1 MISTSFFK
9 YVKALHR
16 LQKKIWLAIHQVYET
31 APPHETIAL
40 NLVRKSGLR
49 DIATRLWNLTWIGP
63 HTVILTMPAT
73 AKVNRIRT

>member
-1 MISTSFFK
+1 MTNISFLKSLE
-9 YVKALHR
+9 VLHWV
-16 LQKKIWLAIHQVYET
+16 QNQHWPAIHQVYET